1 MKSISQ
7 KAACSQ
13 IPASEES
20 GPLPIGEL
28 GNAPIDLR
36 PTCQFDDCGV
46 HGDRTPLSELPPVDW
61 SNITKDP
68 RLIDLEAF
76 EMHQND
82 CACGGCVRTT
92 LRMSNRPELAS
103 DVP

>member
-20 GPLPIGEL
+20 GQLPVAGLEDTVIG
-28 GNAPIDLR
+28 LR
-36 PTCQFDDCGV
+36 PVAGLA
-46 HGDRTPLSELPPVDW
+46 GLELTPIESLPPVDW
-61 SNITKDP
+61 SNIAKDP
-68 RLIDLEAF
+68 RHIDLEAF
-76 EMHQND
+76 EMHKDD
-82 CACGGCVRTT
+82 CICGGCVRTT

>member
-20 GPLPIGEL
+20 GQLPVAELEDTVIGLRPVAGLEL
-28 GNAPIDLR
+28 APIE
-36 PTCQFDDCGV
+36 
-46 HGDRTPLSELPPVDW
+46 SLPPVDW

-68 RLIDLEAF
+68 RLVDLEGL
-76 EMHQND
+76 EMHGD
-82 CACGGCVRTT
+82 GCTCAGCLRATM
-92 LRMSNRPELAS
+92 RMSNHPELAS
-103 DVP
+103 RIV

>member
-20 GPLPIGEL
+20 GELPVAELEDTVIG
-28 GNAPIDLR
+28 LR
-36 PTCQFDDCGV
+36 PVAGLEL
-46 HGDRTPLSELPPVDW
+46 TPIESLPPVDW

-68 RLIDLEAF
+68 RLVDLEAF
-76 EMHQND
+76 EMHEDD
-82 CACGGCVRTT
+82 CICGGCVRTT